1 MSASKS
7 KLDKSII
14 LKDEKKNIEL
24 KFNTVASLRRELKI
38 SDWTINRWAIDG
50 KVYSTNFIKYPLIK
64 IIKN

>member
-38 SDWTINRWAIDG
+38 SD
-50 KVYSTNFIKYPLIK
+50 
-64 IIKN
+64 